1 MRATNTAA
9 GVGKRPSQGQPRRL
23 LIATNHLRQ
32 LAGSEVVALETAR
45 HFAARGCAVT
55 VFANWAAAPMAELI
69 MTATGAPVVTDPNR
83 IRPFSYDMA
92 YVQHQVLGLFDY
104 RPGAD
109 DQAATRIV
117 AGRLSRRSF
126 LESGGWQHDRLL
138 VDHVLANSA
147 LTAEHLA
154 LVGYDAPT
162 TIFHNA
168 APDSFFRPF
177 TAKPATPRRILVVS
191 NHCDPAQADA
201 IARLRRD
208 IVVDH
213 VGEGGDRVTLVTP
226 AMIAEAD
233 LVVSIGKTVPYA
245 LASHV
250 PVYVYDHF
258 GGPGY
263 LDADNIDAAARFNF
277 SGRCCERRLSGAE
290 IAAEIV
296 GSYAKGVAFAR
307 EPRSAWLDRFRQP
320 PYLERLLDPPLAGN
334 AEKRRRLMETP
345 FIAQE
350 RMLAWHVRNNHVQR
364 ELLARQVTILEQR
377 MQAMASG

>member
-1 MRATNTAA
+1 MSE
-9 GVGKRPSQGQPRRL
+9 GPSPGEPRRL

-32 LAGSEVVALETAR
+32 LAGSEVVVLETAR
-45 HFAARGCAVT
+45 HFAARGCAIT

-69 MTATGAPVVTDPNR
+69 MAATGAPVVTDPNR
-83 IRPFSYDMA
+83 VRPFAYDMA

-104 RPGAD
+104 RQAAD
-109 DQAATRIV
+109 ERAATRIV
-117 AGRLSRRSF
+117 AGRLSRRSY
-126 LESGGWQHDRLL
+126 LESGGWLHDRIL

-154 LVGYDAPT
+154 RIGHDAPT
-162 TIFHNA
+162 TVFHNA
-168 APDSFFRPF
+168 APDGFFRPF
-177 TAKPATPRRILVVS
+177 AAKPATPRRILVVS
-191 NHCDPAQADA
+191 NHLDPALADA
-201 IARLRRD
+201 IARLRPG
-208 IVVDH
+208 IAVDH
-213 VGEGGDRVTLVTP
+213 VGEGGGRVTLVTP
-226 AMIAEAD
+226 AMIAGAD

-263 LDADNIDAAARFNF
+263 LDADNVDAAARYNF
-277 SGRCCERRLSGAE
+277 SGRCCGRRLSGAE

-307 EPRSAWLDRFRQP
+307 EPRQAWLDRFRQP
-320 PYLERLLDPPLAGN
+320 PYLDRLLDPPLVDN
-334 AEKRRRLMETP
+334 AEKRRRLIKTA

-350 RMLAWHVRNNHVQR
+350 RMLAWHVRKNHVEREMLTLEVATLQQR
-364 ELLARQVTILEQR
+364 LR
-377 MQAMASG
+377 AMAPGGLVD

>member
-1 MRATNTAA
+1 MSDELSKER
-9 GVGKRPSQGQPRRL
+9 SRRL
-23 LIATNHLRQ
+23 LIATNHLHQ

-45 HFAARGCAVT
+45 HFAARGCDIT

-69 MTATGAPVVTDPNR
+69 AAAAGAPVITDPNR
-83 IRPFSYDMA
+83 IRPFSYDMV

-104 RPGAD
+104 RPGD
-109 DQAATRIV
+109 DDRPGTRIV

-126 LESGGWQHDRLL
+126 LESGGWLHDRIL

-154 LVGYDAPT
+154 RVGYDVPT
-162 TIFHNA
+162 TVFHNA
-168 APDSFFRPF
+168 APHDFFRPF
-177 TAKPATPRRILVVS
+177 TEKPAAPRRMLVVS
-191 NHCDPAQADA
+191 NHLDPALADA
-201 IARLRRD
+201 IIRLRPA
-208 IVVDH
+208 VTVDH
-213 VGEGGDRVTLVTP
+213 VGEAGGRVALVTP

-250 PVYVYDHF
+250 PVYIYDHF

-263 LDADNIDAAARFNF
+263 LDADNVDAAARYNF

-290 IAAEIV
+290 LAAEIL

-307 EPRSAWLDRFRQP
+307 EPRQAWLDRFRQP
-320 PYLERLLDPPLAGN
+320 PYLDRLFDPPLSSN
-334 AEKRRRLMETP
+334 VEKRRRLIKTA

-350 RMLAWHVRNNHVQR
+350 RMLAWYVRKNHIQS
-364 ELLARQVTILEQR
+364 ESLAFQVATLEQR
-377 MQAMASG
+377 LRAMEPGGPAD